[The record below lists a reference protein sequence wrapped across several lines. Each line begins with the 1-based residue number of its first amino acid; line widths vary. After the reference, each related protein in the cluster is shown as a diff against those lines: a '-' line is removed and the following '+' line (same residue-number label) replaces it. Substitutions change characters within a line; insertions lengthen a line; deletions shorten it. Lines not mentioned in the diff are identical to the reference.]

1 MLLVSFWLGA
11 VSNLNILPART
22 GIPIAKIRLIGAVVT
37 ALGFGVMLYLAA
49 PSPIGFTTARG
60 LFLVWGVMVGSVIG
74 FYEAKLVLSEINQR
88 TFMWL
93 WRISVVTA
101 VLVLAPLVLAL
112 LFLGESEGAGFM
124 VYAVLPAIPAFLGSS
139 GYRYN
144 KFEQEKSVQIYSG
157 PFGFEFWTEPVVGN
171 SEKFYLFIRDL
182 QVKDTS
188 TMWQQIGYAKIY
200 QRELKKCQTLPVE
213 TKESLMGILEMFNR
227 YRIVGLTILGLIV
240 IVGPLILAFSFT
252 RGFGLLDL
260 PLSAIM
266 NVTMPIVGGLFV
278 TFFVVTFSLTRLF
291 NRRVAK
297 MLSQLDTDQLYKS
310 Q

>member
-1 MLLVSFWLGA
+1 MGA
-11 VSNLNILPART
+11 A
-22 GIPIAKIRLIGAVVT
+22 VT
-37 ALGFGVMLYLAA
+37 AVGFGIMLYLAA
-49 PSPIGFTTARG
+49 PGPYGFTVARG
-60 LFLVWGVMVGSVIG
+60 LFLLWGVAVGSVIG
-74 FYEAKLVLSEINQR
+74 FYETKLVLSQINQR

-93 WRISVVTA
+93 WRISVVMG

-124 VYAVLPAIPAFLGSS
+124 VYAVLPAIPAFLGAS

-144 KFEQEKSVQIYSG
+144 KFEQENCVQIFSS
-157 PFGFEFWTEPVVGN
+157 PWGFEFWTEPVVGN
-171 SEKFYLFIRDL
+171 SERFYLFIRDL

-200 QRELKKCQTLPVE
+200 QRELKKCQNLSAE
-213 TKESLMGILEMFNR
+213 TKESLMGILGMFNR
-227 YRIVGLTILGLIV
+227 FRIAGLTVLGLIV

-252 RGFGLLDL
+252 RGFGLLNL

-266 NVTMPIVGGLFV
+266 DITMPIVGALFISV
-278 TFFVVTFSLTRLF
+278 FVVTFSLMYLF
-291 NRRVAK
+291 KKRTAK
-297 MLSQLDTDQLYKS
+297 MLAQINTDELYKA